1 MKTLK
6 FLLAKTIFDLYLF
19 KKPTRYYTKLDWF
32 LNRWC
37 LNTFNEYENYVVKGV

>member
-19 KKPTRYYTKLDWF
+19 KKPVRNYTELDWF

-37 LNTFNEYENYVVKGV
+37 VNIFNEYENYVVKGV

>member
-1 MKTLK
+1 MKTVK

-19 KKPTRYYTKLDWF
+19 KKPMRYYTEVDWF

-37 LNTFNEYENYVVKGV
+37 INTFNEYKRYIEKGV